1 MKRNKIFSLIL
12 GATLTLSTTS
22 CNDWL
27 DVVPQA
33 QVSSDKIF
41 SSPEGFESVMYG
53 IYISMT
59 EANTYGRNLS
69 FGFMDVL
76 AQYYTTYTNKNHSL
90 YEASQYN
97 YEHGTSRDIID
108 NIWLGN
114 YNTIANCNILL
125 EKLAEKKPEY
135 FSNNH
140 YALLKGEAL
149 ALRAYLHFDLLRGF
163 ALNYKEF
170 PDAMGIPYA
179 ESFNQKIHP
188 QLKTKEILEK
198 MLADLETSRELLKDI
213 DPVFY
218 DNFKDP
224 IYHFIQP
231 QDNKDYF
238 ASYRA
243 YRMNYFAVTGL
254 MARIYYYMG
263 NKPLALQYAKEVI
276 AAADEGR
283 FTFAKESDLTA
294 ELSKRD
300 LVMQNELLFGLES
313 LDVKNNFYSYDASTS
328 NSLILLEPKD
338 LYPDADDFR
347 NFLIGESTNN
357 GKTISYKYNKPSS
370 SSENANTSGII
381 PMIRLTEMYLIAAD
395 CSYDVDKT
403 TAEEYL
409 KKVRKM
415 RGASQTV
422 MSETYE
428 AFVNDLT
435 VEAKRE
441 FLGEGQMFYWYKS
454 HNLPILRNGQSLQ
467 LTQQQKCLPMS
478 ANEVEFGNR
487 IEDYLKH

>member
-1 MKRNKIFSLIL
+1 MKRNKILSLIL

-41 SSPEGFESVMYG
+41 SSPEGYESVLYG

-76 AQYYTTYTNKNHSL
+76 GQYYNVYTNKTHAL

-97 YEHGTSRDIID
+97 YENGTSRDLID

-125 EKLAEKKPEY
+125 EKLVEKKPDY
-135 FSNNH
+135 FAENH

-188 QLKTKEILEK
+188 QLKTKEVLDKI
-198 MLADLETSRELLKDI
+198 LADLESSRSLLKDI

-218 DNFKDP
+218 DNFKNS
-224 IYHFIQP
+224 IYHFTQP
-231 QDNKDYF
+231 QENNDMF
-238 ASYRA
+238 ASYRG
-243 YRMNYFAVTGL
+243 YRMNYFAITAL

-283 FTFAKESDLTA
+283 FTFTKESAFTA
-294 ELSKRD
+294 ELNKRD
-300 LVMQNELLFGLES
+300 LVMQNELIFGLEG
-313 LDVKNNFYSYDASTS
+313 LDVKNNFYGYDASTS
-328 NSLILLEPKD
+328 NSLILLTPNE

-347 NFLIGESTNN
+347 KHLIGESTNN
-357 GKTISYKYNKPSS
+357 NKTICYKYVKVGTDAS
-370 SSENANTSGII
+370 NAGII
-381 PMIRLTEMYLIAAD
+381 PMIRLTEMYFIAAD
-395 CSYDVDKT
+395 CSYDTDKD
-403 TAEEYL
+403 AAVEYL
-409 KKVRKM
+409 KTVRKM

-422 MSETYE
+422 KADSYE
-428 AFVNDLT
+428 AFVNDIT
-435 VEAKRE
+435 TEAKRE
-441 FLGEGQMFYWYKS
+441 FVGEGQMFYWYKS
-454 HNLPILRNGQSLQ
+454 HNLPIPRNGQQLQ

-487 IEDYLKH
+487 IEDYLKY